1 MPAGKYLSVA
11 LAALAIGLAPATPA
25 FAQAASGLHAG
36 TLEVPLNKS
45 QVVSADRVIAKA
57 MVGNAD
63 VADVLPVTSKSVYVL
78 GKTIGTT
85 SLTLYDANGRVLSVV
100 DISVGPDVQAFR
112 DQAASLLPNE
122 HINATISGS
131 SMVLSGI
138 VSTPAMAD
146 RAIQLAKTFAGDK
159 VVNLMS
165 MGSAQQVMLEVK
177 FAEVNRSV
185 GKELGS
191 SFVAQGARFSSVT
204 GSGTGFVPGTTDS
217 QTITTSGTGVTSTTT
232 SGTLPQNVLSPIANQ
247 VGIFRTNFNIGGLNI
262 TSVINAMES
271 KGMAKTLAEPTLIAL
286 SGEKASFL
294 AGGEFPI
301 PVVQSGNS
309 PGTTATGITI
319 QFKQF
324 GVSLGFTPT
333 VLGDKTIS
341 LIVEPEVSSID
352 PASSVSLN
360 GFNVPGLQT
369 RRASTTLQL
378 RDGESFA
385 IAGLLQRDFK
395 TTIRQLPLLGSI
407 PIIGTLFRS
416 SQFQK
421 GQTELLIVVT
431 PHLVA
436 PVRPD
441 QIRLPTDNYKDPDMT
456 NMVVSG
462 KSVEPVTPT
471 APVDAPAKPKKQGDG
486 YEF

>member
-1 MPAGKYLSVA
+1 MPAGKFLGAA
-11 LAALAIGLAPATPA
+11 LAALAIGLVPASPA
-25 FAQAASGLHAG
+25 MAQASGLHAG

-78 GKTIGTT
+78 GKAIGTT

-122 HINATISGS
+122 HINASISGS

-138 VSTPAMAD
+138 VSTPGMAD
-146 RAIQLAKTFAGDK
+146 RAVQLAKTFAGDK

-177 FAEVNRSV
+177 FAEVSRSV
-185 GKELGS
+185 GKDLGS
-191 SFVAQGARFSSVT
+191 SFVTQGAKFSSVT
-204 GSGTGFVPGTTDS
+204 GAGTGFVPGTTDS
-217 QTITTSGTGVTSTTT
+217 QVVSTNSAGLTSTTT

-247 VGIFRTNFNIGGLNI
+247 VGIFRTNFNIGGLSI

-271 KGMAKTLAEPTLIAL
+271 KGLAKTLAEPTLVAL

-301 PVVQSGNS
+301 PIVQSGNS
-309 PGTTATGITI
+309 PGTQATGISI
-319 QFKQF
+319 QFKSF

-352 PASSVSLN
+352 PTASVSLN

-436 PVRPD
+436 PLRPD
-441 QIRLPTDNYKDPDMT
+441 QVHLPTDNYKDPNMT
-456 NMVVSG
+456 DIVVSG
-462 KSVEPVTPT
+462 KDTEGT
-471 APVDAPAKPKKQGDG
+471 APSGKADKPKKQGDG